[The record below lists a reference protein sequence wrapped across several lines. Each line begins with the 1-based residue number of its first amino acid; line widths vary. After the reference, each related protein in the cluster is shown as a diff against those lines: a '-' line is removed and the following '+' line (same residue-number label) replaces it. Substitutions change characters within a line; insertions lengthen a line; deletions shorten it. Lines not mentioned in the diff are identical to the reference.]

1 MKFSSCNS
9 VSPGLF
15 PLALTFSLALAW
27 MANAETARAN
37 KKGNSEANYELN
49 ILSSSLYTD
58 AQGRQVIDA
67 IQGYDT
73 DLAITVYDQDGQPV
87 VGLEPDFVFEGKSS
101 LVPFY
106 LSGRD
111 EYSSTTDE
119 TGLLPFSFRAGE
131 KGMDRLDISVGDSVA
146 TLYVNVLGL
155 EINDFPAAPTL
166 SEGLNWYELMRARVD
181 FVDGE
186 MTVDFPEE
194 VQFQDG
200 ETVKVSGFIMP
211 LDPGLKQT
219 HFLLTSSPPNCFFHI
234 PGGPAGVIEVF
245 SEDGI
250 EATWDPVVIEGEFE
264 LVKASTTGV
273 IYQLKQADVVDA
285 D

>member
-1 MKFSSCNS
+1 
-9 VSPGLF
+9 
-15 PLALTFSLALAW
+15 

-37 KKGNSEANYELN
+37 KEGSSEANYELN

-73 DLAITVYDQDGQPV
+73 DLAMTVYDQDGQPV
-87 VGLEPDFVFEGKSS
+87 EGLEPEFVFEGKSS

-146 TLYVNVLGL
+146 TLYVNVLG
-155 EINDFPAAPTL
+155 EN
-166 SEGLNWYELMRARVD
+166 V
-181 FVDGE
+181 
-186 MTVDFPEE
+186 
-194 VQFQDG
+194 
-200 ETVKVSGFIMP
+200 
-211 LDPGLKQT
+211 
-219 HFLLTSSPPNCFFHI
+219 HI
-234 PGGPAGVIEVF
+234 
-245 SEDGI
+245 
-250 EATWDPVVIEGEFE
+250 
-264 LVKASTTGV
+264 
-273 IYQLKQADVVDA
+273 
-285 D
+285 